1 MIDVSDFFIGQ
12 QVKLVYKD
20 GNSIYIK
27 NVLVKDS
34 NNNFY
39 LFKDLLTKRDFSVNK
54 KDINKMEVV
63 ENDNL
68 E

>member
-34 NNNFY
+34 NNDFY